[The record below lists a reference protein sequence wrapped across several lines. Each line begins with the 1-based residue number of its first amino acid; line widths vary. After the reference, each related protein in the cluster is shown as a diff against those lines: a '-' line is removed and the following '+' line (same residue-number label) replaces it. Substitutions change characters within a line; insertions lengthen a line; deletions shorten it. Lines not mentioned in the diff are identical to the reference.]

1 MPVVSGTEGYR
12 SILQSGGSVRL
23 NDLVPLGTET
33 FVTYS
38 YFDSWPTYAS
48 TTRVSLGSTTAE
60 VISSTQRS
68 AIRTALDLYSSA
80 SGLTFI
86 EVPGD
91 ATTRGDVVFGMVGDI
106 AGYSG
111 LAYLPYD
118 GMNRSASSLSGE
130 IWLSRV
136 DVGNMAVGSWGNWV
150 LVHEIGHAIGFKH
163 TFEGDTTLIAAEDNS
178 NYTVMSY
185 NVSPVPTKLG
195 PYDVQAAQYLYG
207 TRAAANAN
215 AVNGSW
221 DATSQR
227 VFITGGS
234 ASETILGTGW
244 KDTIASGGGND
255 IVQGGSGDDILSGGD
270 GSDTLSGGNGDDTL
284 IGGTG
289 NDTLI
294 GNSGNDVA
302 VFSRPR
308 WEYRFSGS
316 SISLTATGLTSA
328 ATAADGIDTL
338 SGVEFIETNGVR
350 VSTATAVANNLANA
364 TATGA
369 TAAAGQRRA
378 ISDFFTTSD
387 PDGHAITQ
395 YRLVD
400 RSAGGGRLVRVV
412 GTSVTDLSAT
422 APVTLNAADLGSVF
436 FEGGASAGAD
446 TIEIGL
452 YDGREWSQPTIS
464 ITTTASANRAPVV
477 STAGTASVNV
487 GASLAA
493 SALFSVSDPDGN
505 AITGYEFRDANAGGG
520 QLRLGGTALGNGIV
534 AITPAQL
541 ASLTYAAGTA
551 AGSEAIEIR
560 ATDGSLWSSWA
571 SVAVS
576 TIQPNRAPVVSAA
589 GTASVNVGAS
599 LAASALFSVSDP
611 DGNAITGYEFRD
623 ANAGGGQLRLGGTA
637 LGNGIVAITPAQLA
651 SLTYAAGTA
660 AGSEAIEIRATD
672 GSLWS
677 SWASVAVATTA
688 PPPVSTM
695 PNTPPT
701 ITTATT
707 SVVAN
712 QWAQASTLFT
722 ASDPDGDAI
731 TAYRFTDL
739 TNGNGYFW
747 FGTAQ
752 ATNTPLE
759 VAAAQLGNVLFRGG
773 ASASTSDM
781 VRIEAFDG
789 ASWGSREI
797 AISTV
802 AANRAPVVVA
812 STGASVS
819 TGGSIAVTA
828 IFSASDPDG
837 DTLTAY
843 ELWDSGAGG
852 GQFRIGGVAQASG
865 QAIALTPAQLGS
877 TVYQGGATAGTET
890 VWMRVKDATTW
901 STWANVSLPTTVSA
915 EMIVVNEAPVVSTAG
930 TASVNVGASLAAS
943 ALFSVS
949 DPDGNAITGYEF
961 RDANAGGGQLRLGG
975 TALGN
980 GIVAITPAQL
990 ASLTYAA
997 GTAAGSEAIE
1007 IRATDGSLWSSWAS
1021 VAVSTIQPN
1030 RAPVVSAAGTAS
1042 VNVGASLAASALF
1055 SVSDPDGNAITGY
1068 EFRDAN
1074 AGGGQLRLGGTALGN
1089 GIVAITPAQLASLTY
1104 AAGTAAGSEAIEIR
1118 ATDGSLWSSW
1128 ASVAVATTVA
1138 TVANTPPTITTATSS
1153 VAANQWVL
1161 ASTLFTARDADGD
1174 AITAYRFTD
1183 LTNGNGYFWFGTV
1196 RAANTSFEV
1205 SAADMSNVLFRAGS
1219 VSPASDTLRIEA
1231 FDGTS
1236 WGSRDVV
1243 VSTAAANRAPTVT
1256 ANLGASVIVGGSIPV
1271 TSIFS
1276 VSDPD
1281 GDAITAYEIW
1291 DSNPGGG
1298 GFRIGGTTSATG
1310 VPISLTPAELAI
1322 TVYDGDKTAS
1332 SEIVWM
1338 RAKDASAWSPW
1349 TSMNIL
1355 TRTDLA
1361 SLDLHG
1367 IPDPGSP
1374 SRCACCGCN
1383 LSSLDLAKGT
1393 DLQGAGSND
1402 LGTLDHLFQ
1411 AHGGIAG
1418 TGDGDGQWRA
1428 ASSGDASSG
1437 GAFLAAFGDAERGV
1451 LSGGLR

>member
-477 STAGTASVNV
+477 S
-487 GASLAA
+487 
-493 SALFSVSDPDGN
+493 
-505 AITGYEFRDANAGGG
+505 
-520 QLRLGGTALGNGIV
+520 
-534 AITPAQL
+534 
-541 ASLTYAAGTA
+541 
-551 AGSEAIEIR
+551 
-560 ATDGSLWSSWA
+560 
-571 SVAVS
+571 
-576 TIQPNRAPVVSAA
+576 AA

-660 AGSEAIEIRATD
+660 
-672 GSLWS
+672 
-677 SWASVAVATTA
+677 V
-688 PPPVSTM
+688 
-695 PNTPPT
+695 
-701 ITTATT
+701 
-707 SVVAN
+707 
-712 QWAQASTLFT
+712 
-722 ASDPDGDAI
+722 
-731 TAYRFTDL
+731 
-739 TNGNGYFW
+739 
-747 FGTAQ
+747 
-752 ATNTPLE
+752 
-759 VAAAQLGNVLFRGG
+759 
-773 ASASTSDM
+773 
-781 VRIEAFDG
+781 
-789 ASWGSREI
+789 
-797 AISTV
+797 
-802 AANRAPVVVA
+802 
-812 STGASVS
+812 
-819 TGGSIAVTA
+819 
-828 IFSASDPDG
+828 
-837 DTLTAY
+837 
-843 ELWDSGAGG
+843 
-852 GQFRIGGVAQASG
+852 
-865 QAIALTPAQLGS
+865 
-877 TVYQGGATAGTET
+877 
-890 VWMRVKDATTW
+890 
-901 STWANVSLPTTVSA
+901 
-915 EMIVVNEAPVVSTAG
+915 
-930 TASVNVGASLAAS
+930 
-943 ALFSVS
+943 
-949 DPDGNAITGYEF
+949 
-961 RDANAGGGQLRLGG
+961 
-975 TALGN
+975 
-980 GIVAITPAQL
+980 
-990 ASLTYAA
+990 
-997 GTAAGSEAIE
+997 
-1007 IRATDGSLWSSWAS
+1007 
-1021 VAVSTIQPN
+1021 
-1030 RAPVVSAAGTAS
+1030 
-1042 VNVGASLAASALF
+1042 
-1055 SVSDPDGNAITGY
+1055 
-1068 EFRDAN
+1068 
-1074 AGGGQLRLGGTALGN
+1074 
-1089 GIVAITPAQLASLTY
+1089 
-1104 AAGTAAGSEAIEIR
+1104 GSEAIEIR

-1243 VSTAAANRAPTVT
+1243 VSTAPANRAPTVT

-1281 GDAITAYEIW
+1281 GDAINAYEIW

-1322 TVYDGDKTAS
+1322 TVYDGDETAS

-1383 LSSLDLAKGT
+1383 LSSLDLAKATG
-1393 DLQGAGSND
+1393 LQGAGSND